1 MPAGRGASHRLAAMR
16 RPKTISANELDA
28 ILQTLA
34 SIARLA
40 GTAAV
45 DADARRQIQ
54 TKCDDIYTRLLRL
67 PPA

>member
-1 MPAGRGASHRLAAMR
+1 MR